1 MSLLSEEFLQ
11 SYPDFPSHM
20 GNLAKLVYYRTY
32 SRWLPELGRRETWKE
47 TCARAV
53 EYNCS
58 LAPTQKWEAEGLFNN
73 MFNLKQFISGRSL
86 WIGGSEASRKTKLA
100 NFNCSFVVI
109 DSLKS
114 FGDLFYLLMVGTGVG
129 LRILPSD
136 VAQLPPFR
144 DDVSI
149 YHQFNKHSTRQKGRS
164 NTIVEEDENSFIV
177 HVGDSKEGW
186 VDALRAYLSFMTSDS
201 KVKTII
207 IDYTEIR
214 VKGASL
220 STFGG
225 TASGYESLRDMFDKV
240 HGVITNGNYSSKAE
254 HGKLRPIHCLDICN
268 LIGQNVVVGGVR
280 RTAEIAIIDPSDQEC
295 VHAKDNITQE
305 LSHRYMSNNS
315 IYQEEKPSRERI
327 HELFESIRT
336 SGEPGIINVKAAQ
349 KRRKDFAGVNP
360 CTSPDTEILTKE
372 YGYIRIADVVDEDVT
387 VWNGYDWSVVTPRV
401 TGYNQ
406 PMLRIYLSNGNEIEC
421 TDYHK
426 FVLQDGER
434 VEAQTLVVGDKL
446 EKWEFPV
453 IEQQSTITSM
463 YDDDDID
470 PYIHGFYAGDGVQ
483 NKPLIWLYGDKRR
496 LAPVFEDN
504 YCTITQGED
513 RDTVRLPK
521 QFSKKLV
528 PDVGDSVHHRLRYL
542 AGLLDSD
549 GCVNSEDGAL
559 AISSIDRDFLINVSR
574 LLNTLGCHATV
585 SLTKDGGM
593 KEMPANDG
601 TNCKKEYFC
610 QPCYRL
616 TISAWYAKHLVQLGL
631 RTCRLHLTANPNR
644 NASRFIQITGIERIR
659 NCPTVYCFTEN
670 KNHTGIFNGVM
681 TAQCGE
687 VLLPP
692 NAVCNLTTVNMTAF
706 VDDYGNVDFEALE
719 EAFILSARAGYRMT
733 CVDLELDGWDEVHHR
748 DRLTGCSMTGWQDF
762 MSKVRL
768 GLKPEENEEAW
779 KKRTLTWLNGVVSSS
794 GNAIARE
801 LGTPVPLLMTSV
813 KPEGSLSLVA
823 NGVSPGV
830 HWQHS
835 PYFIRRI
842 RVNAHDPLAL
852 TAKEL
857 GWQIHPEVGQDMET
871 ATTIVIDFPVYSPA
885 TVTKADIPAVEQL
898 KEYILFQENYTDM
911 NTSNT
916 ITVKPEEWKE
926 VEDFVYEHWEDILG
940 VTFLEL
946 NSTYYPLMPYEEC
959 TKEEYEALKSKMKPF
974 DPHLLNE
981 LELSTRNMGK
991 EFEILD
997 DRAECVAGVCPIR

>member
-1 MSLLSEEFLQ
+1 
-11 SYPDFPSHM
+11 
-20 GNLAKLVYYRTY
+20 
-32 SRWLPELGRRETWKE
+32 
-47 TCARAV
+47 
-53 EYNCS
+53 
-58 LAPTQKWEAEGLFNN
+58 
-73 MFNLKQFISGRSL
+73 
-86 WIGGSEASRKTKLA
+86 
-100 NFNCSFVVI
+100 
-109 DSLKS
+109 
-114 FGDLFYLLMVGTGVG
+114 
-129 LRILPSD
+129 
-136 VAQLPPFR
+136 
-144 DDVSI
+144 
-149 YHQFNKHSTRQKGRS
+149 
-164 NTIVEEDENSFIV
+164 
-177 HVGDSKEGW
+177 
-186 VDALRAYLSFMTSDS
+186 
-201 KVKTII
+201 
-207 IDYTEIR
+207 
-214 VKGASL
+214 
-220 STFGG
+220 
-225 TASGYESLRDMFDKV
+225 MFDKV

-349 KRRKDFAGVNP
+349 KRREDFAGVNP
-360 CTSPDTEILTKE
+360 
-372 YGYIRIADVVDEDVT
+372 
-387 VWNGYDWSVVTPRV
+387 
-401 TGYNQ
+401 
-406 PMLRIYLSNGNEIEC
+406 
-421 TDYHK
+421 
-426 FVLQDGER
+426 
-434 VEAQTLVVGDKL
+434 
-446 EKWEFPV
+446 
-453 IEQQSTITSM
+453 
-463 YDDDDID
+463 
-470 PYIHGFYAGDGVQ
+470 
-483 NKPLIWLYGDKRR
+483 
-496 LAPVFEDN
+496 
-504 YCTITQGED
+504 
-513 RDTVRLPK
+513 
-521 QFSKKLV
+521 
-528 PDVGDSVHHRLRYL
+528 
-542 AGLLDSD
+542 
-549 GCVNSEDGAL
+549 
-559 AISSIDRDFLINVSR
+559 
-574 LLNTLGCHATV
+574 
-585 SLTKDGGM
+585 
-593 KEMPANDG
+593 
-601 TNCKKEYFC
+601 
-610 QPCYRL
+610 
-616 TISAWYAKHLVQLGL
+616 
-631 RTCRLHLTANPNR
+631 
-644 NASRFIQITGIERIR
+644 
-659 NCPTVYCFTEN
+659 
-670 KNHTGIFNGVM
+670 
-681 TAQCGE
+681 CGE

-779 KKRTLTWLNGVVSSS
+779 KKRTLTWLNDVVSSA
-794 GNAIARE
+794 GKTIARE

-916 ITVKPEEWKE
+916 ITVKPEEWGE